1 MKNIKIYK
9 NLDDLQSAQ
18 WTLIGPVWVSVQIK
32 KFLQERVAVEMNKA
46 LMVCLSDH
54 LSQKLENKRNNND
67 LKCCIKRKTNNMS
80 INLNYYD

>member
-46 LMVCLSDH
+46 SMVCLSDH
-54 LSQKLENKRNNND
+54 LS
-67 LKCCIKRKTNNMS
+67 
-80 INLNYYD
+80 